1 MTAGTIIAMDGLV
14 CRIVSDRW
22 RIEVPVFHF
31 AYDDEHRVGVT
42 ILGSN
47 GMRVRFT
54 PHHSGWSGWVA
65 VVQDNG
71 TGKVRVF
78 DRTGEIGFRAV
89 STRDKDFGQFPAA
102 CDVVLTTGTLRW
114 VGVVGEGPHVTS
126 TVVSLG
132 AW

>member
-1 MTAGTIIAMDGLV
+1 MTAGTVLAIEGQN
-14 CRIVSDRW
+14 CRIVSDQW
-22 RIEVPVFHF
+22 KLEIPVFHY
-31 AYDDEHRVGVT
+31 AEQELVGVT

-54 PHHSGWSGWVA
+54 HQDGGWVA
-65 VVQDNG
+65 VVRDNG

-78 DRTGEIGFRAV
+78 DRTGDVGFRAV

>member
-1 MTAGTIIAMDGLV
+1 VTAGTVLAIEGQN
-14 CRIVSDRW
+14 CRIVSDQW
-22 RIEVPVFHF
+22 KLEIPVFHY
-31 AYDDEHRVGVT
+31 AEQELVGVT

-54 PHHSGWSGWVA
+54 HQDGGWVA
-65 VVQDNG
+65 VVRDNG

-78 DRTGEIGFRAV
+78 DRTGDVGFRAV